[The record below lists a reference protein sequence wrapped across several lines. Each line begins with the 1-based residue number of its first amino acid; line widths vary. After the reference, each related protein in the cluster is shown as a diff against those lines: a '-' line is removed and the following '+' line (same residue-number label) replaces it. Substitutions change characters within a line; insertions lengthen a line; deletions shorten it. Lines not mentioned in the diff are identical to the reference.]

1 MLRTL
6 LKITGNLLIA
16 FLSFHSFAQSPTK
29 PKVEVFVFLGSEC
42 PISQKYMSRLN
53 DIATKYDAS
62 VKWTGLIAENVKVSL
77 VKKFAQEYNAKFPIK
92 KDDSFTL
99 VQKYGAEITPEVFVV
114 VDGKV
119 KYKGAIDNWFYE
131 LGRYRTETT
140 EHYLV
145 NALSAILKGEDPSV
159 KETEP
164 IGCLIEVP
172 SSEKNSAPHH
182 H

>member
-1 MLRTL
+1 MLRPL
-6 LKITGNLLIA
+6 LKIIGNLLIA

-99 VQKYGAEITPEVFVV
+99 IQ
-114 VDGKV
+114 
-119 KYKGAIDNWFYE
+119 
-131 LGRYRTETT
+131 
-140 EHYLV
+140 
-145 NALSAILKGEDPSV
+145 
-159 KETEP
+159 
-164 IGCLIEVP
+164 
-172 SSEKNSAPHH
+172 SSER
-182 H
+182 

>member
-1 MLRTL
+1 MLRWSL
-6 LKITGNLLIA
+6 NIAASLLITILG
-16 FLSFHSFAQSPTK
+16 FDSFAQSQTRPQ
-29 PKVEVFVFLGSEC
+29 VEVIVFLGSEC

-53 DIATKYDAS
+53 DIATKYNAS
-62 VKWTGLIAENVKVSL
+62 VKWTGIIAEDVKAAV
-77 VKKFAQEYNAKFPIK
+77 VKKFSLEYNAKFPIK
-92 KDDSFTL
+92 KDDSFNL
-99 VQKYGAEITPEVFVV
+99 VRKYKAEITPEVFVIV
-114 VDGKV
+114 QGKV

-145 NALSAILKGEDPSV
+145 NALAAILKGEEPTL

-172 SSEKNSAPHH
+172 SSEKIVAPHQH
-182 H
+182 

>member
-1 MLRTL
+1 MCKPI
-6 LKITGNLLIA
+6 LKIIGSLLIA
-16 FLSFHSFAQSPTK
+16 FLSFCSIAQSPAK

-53 DIATKYDAS
+53 DMATKYDAS
-62 VKWTGLIAENVKVSL
+62 VKWNGIIAENVKVSV

-92 KDDSFTL
+92 KDDSFIL
-99 VQKYGAEITPEVFVV
+99 VQKYGAEITPEVFLV

-119 KYKGAIDNWFYE
+119 RYKGAIDNWFYE

-145 NALSAILKGEDPSV
+145 NALDAILKGEDPIL

-172 SSEKNSAPHH
+172 PSKKNSDPHH